1 MIQFDFTTEPAP
13 PINQRCKILKA
24 LIERPYIS
32 EGEDFPRMNG
42 FRMRLSEL
50 RELLAEK
57 QVTIHKAKHE
67 FTSEF
72 GESGWMYR
80 YFLLGSDLE
89 TAKELYTYINSK

>member
-1 MIQFDFTTEPAP
+1 MTLQFDFTTELAP
-13 PINQRCKILKA
+13 PVNQRCKILKA
-24 LIERPYIS
+24 LIERNHIS

-67 FTSEF
+67 FHGEF
-72 GESGWMYR
+72 ESGWMYR
-80 YFLLGSDLE
+80 YFLLGADLE
-89 TAKELYTYINSK
+89 KAMELYQHINSK

>member
-1 MIQFDFTTEPAP
+1 MIQFDFTTELAP
-13 PINQRCKILKA
+13 PVNQRCKILKA

-57 QVTIHKAKHE
+57 QVSIHKAKHE
-67 FTSEF
+67 FQGEF
-72 GESGWMYR
+72 EEGWCYR
-80 YFLLGSDLE
+80 YFLLGADLDK
-89 TAKELYTYINSK
+89 ARELYQYINSK